1 MLDLLLKENKENY
14 EKRQWKSNGR
24 VGVYVLQG
32 GILGVNLP
40 IIARAALTRPL
51 GRSHYSLYSSLC
63 NGRAGVAVLGE
74 AAVGNALLGRCLFGR
89 NMAVWFF
96 TTLPI
101 IFLVQFFGA
110 FLGNLCYSTNVTY
123 NETENSVKQSRQN
136 KVTQSNK
143 KLMMNTPSSHLLST
157 SHAPSSARSRINPTV
172 LESLGLDPAR
182 IPAHIAIIMDG
193 NGRWAKERS
202 RPRLFGH
209 HQGYMTT
216 REIVRASSD
225 LGVDVLTLYAFS
237 TENWSR
243 PATEVDGL
251 MRLFLE
257 GAKREL
263 EELHNNNVQ
272 MRFSGRLHELPQSLQ
287 AELACNVE
295 RTKNNTGLILNI
307 CLNYGARAEIIDAV
321 KSIAERVQK
330 GEITPDQI
338 TAQLLESE
346 LYTGGLP
353 DPDLLIRTAGE
364 MRLSNYLLW
373 QIAYSEIYVTD
384 ECWPAFSKEHLIE
397 AIRDYQRRTR
407 KFGGL
412 VNANANAA

>member
-1 MLDLLLKENKENY
+1 VVIY
-14 EKRQWKSNGR
+14 
-24 VGVYVLQG
+24 
-32 GILGVNLP
+32 
-40 IIARAALTRPL
+40 
-51 GRSHYSLYSSLC
+51 HSSD
-63 NGRAGVAVLGE
+63 NIST
-74 AAVGNALLGRCLFGR
+74 N
-89 NMAVWFF
+89 
-96 TTLPI
+96 I
-101 IFLVQFFGA
+101 FGA

-123 NETENSVKQSRQN
+123 NETENSVKQSN
-136 KVTQSNK
+136 TK
-143 KLMMNTPSSHLLST
+143 KQYTVMMNTPSSHLLST
-157 SHAPSSARSRINPTV
+157 THPAPSSRSRINPTL
-172 LESLGLDPAR
+172 LENLGLDPNR

-295 RTKNNTGLILNI
+295 RTKHNTGLVLNI
-307 CLNYGARAEIIDAV
+307 CLNYGARAEIIDAI
-321 KSIAERVQK
+321 KSIAEQVQR

-338 TAQLLESE
+338 TAQTLESE

-373 QIAYSEIYVTD
+373 QIAYSEIYVTE

-412 VNANANAA
+412 TNTNANAA